1 VCSSDLGDYV
11 EQPRSATKD
20 AVGGAQPD
28 KQRTIRR
35 RSGSVLRWAN
45 TQRWRLNP
53 PDYNRSYRLRTNGF
67 EIVVLPTVFHP
78 RWHFTSSF
86 FARTVEAQVRGN
98 MLDVLEVGTGTGLV
112 AMSAARHARRTVA
125 VDLNPTAVRC
135 AKLNALN
142 NDLGARV
149 EVYQGDMFAPVE
161 GQRFSLIACNP
172 PYFSTVPR
180 TDAQLAYAGGANLEW
195 LSRLA
200 REARDH
206 LLEGGAMLCV
216 FGSAANVPTLVGK
229 ITAEGWERECIA
241 RRQLPWEELTVWR
254 FTRT

>member
-1 VCSSDLGDYV
+1 MFSDQGNHV
-11 EQPRSATKD
+11 VQSRSTAKAAAADRQKTNHRR
-20 AVGGAQPD
+20 VGS
-28 KQRTIRR
+28 I
-35 RSGSVLRWAN
+35 LRWAN

-98 MLDVLEVGTGTGLV
+98 ALDVLEIGTGTGLV

-135 AKLNALN
+135 AKLNVLN
-142 NDLGARV
+142 NNLGARV

-161 GQRFSLIACNP
+161 GQRFGLI
-172 PYFSTVPR
+172 T
-180 TDAQLAYAGGANLEW
+180 
-195 LSRLA
+195 
-200 REARDH
+200 
-206 LLEGGAMLCV
+206 
-216 FGSAANVPTLVGK
+216 
-229 ITAEGWERECIA
+229 
-241 RRQLPWEELTVWR
+241 
-254 FTRT
+254 